1 MTVCSLRLYSLTFTR
16 KCGHMN
22 VCHRTLGHKTVT
34 GVAAL
39 VRTVSVLLLLG
50 GVAACARREAPQLGE
65 YRLAIQLPGGE
76 VPMQVRIE
84 KQHSVLQLRVMDG
97 RRSATATDLK
107 VGAGT
112 LHALLPQSLGTL
124 DADFDRNGMHGK
136 LQRVSD
142 DKFVVFPVTAVRNA
156 HYRFIEKSLTDNSD
170 VSGNWRI
177 HIASASS
184 LMSLSQRHD
193 AVDGQWQ
200 PGTSCD
206 IRGQVHDDD
215 VYIAAFCK
223 DQLWLLKGK
232 VDAHGNLEGQAWRNN
247 DPPLAWHAE
256 HVDASFNPDA
266 GNREAVPPWAVPAR

>member
-1 MTVCSLRLYSLTFTR
+1 MTVCSLQLYSLTATR
-16 KCGHMN
+16 QCGPMN
-22 VCHRTLGHKTVT
+22 VCHKAPCHEMMT

-39 VRTVSVLLLLG
+39 MRTMCVLLLLG
-50 GVAACARREAPQLGE
+50 GAAACARREAPQPGE

-76 VPMQVRIE
+76 VPMQVRID
-84 KQHSVLQLRVMDG
+84 KAHSVLQLRVIDG
-97 RRSATATDLK
+97 RRSAAAADLK

-124 DADFDRNGMHGK
+124 DVDFDHNGMHGK
-136 LQRVSD
+136 LQRTSD
-142 DKFVVFPVTAVRNA
+142 DKSVVFPVTALRNA

-170 VSGNWRI
+170 VSGNWRV
-177 HIASASS
+177 HIASASSS

-200 PGTSCD
+200 SGTPCD

-215 VYIAAFCK
+215 VYVAAFCK

-232 VDAHGNLEGQAWRNN
+232 VDTHGNLEGQAWRNN
-247 DPPLAWHAE
+247 DPPLPWHAE
-256 HVDASFNPDA
+256 HVD
-266 GNREAVPPWAVPAR
+266 